1 MHYARFVNVKVRYNF
16 LMKISLQSLSRVTSY
31 ECEFQS
37 MSYEFKSTSSNS
49 RVASSNSRV
58 GSSNLQAENPNLRMT
73 SSNPRVAS
81 PNTRVRN
88 QIQEFHKRLIN
99 ENSSKPP

>member
-37 MSYEFKSTSSNS
+37 MSYEFKST
-49 RVASSNSRV
+49 SSNSRV